1 MALIEFAYGTA
12 TRQFPVFDLRPV
24 LRQAHAAVERN
35 LARLHEVG
43 KYILGPQSQELETE
57 LAAAFGS
64 AGAAGVSSGTSAI
77 ELCLR
82 AAGITH
88 PHQRVIVPS
97 MTSLFTAQ
105 AVLAAG
111 ASLAVCDVD
120 PDTLLVTRQTLEQG
134 WVEGTAAVIAVHL
147 YGQTCELEEIA
158 GLCRE
163 RGAVLI
169 QDACQAHGVQHRGCP
184 LSQFSPYSAY
194 SFYPTKNLG
203 CLGDGGA
210 VVSDDREVLER
221 VRMLRDGGRLGDQVA
236 RCVGVNSRLDEMQA
250 CYLRAFLPGLAHWN
264 DHRRQLASV
273 YAGELRGLASLK
285 LVRTDPSSVF
295 HLMVVRVKGREEFRM
310 KLAQLGVQTAI
321 HYPVPLHLQPG
332 IAGQCEIRVDPR
344 ESELAAEEIVSLP
357 IGPHLSVEDVRL
369 ICAHVREVLS

>member
-1 MALIEFAYGTA
+1 
-12 TRQFPVFDLRPV
+12 
-24 LRQAHAAVERN
+24 
-35 LARLHEVG
+35 
-43 KYILGPQSQELETE
+43 
-57 LAAAFGS
+57 
-64 AGAAGVSSGTSAI
+64 
-77 ELCLR
+77 
-82 AAGITH
+82 
-88 PHQRVIVPS
+88 

-105 AVLAAG
+105 AVLASG

-147 YGQTCELEEIA
+147 YGQPCELEGIA
-158 GLCRE
+158 ALCRE

-169 QDACQAHGVQHRGCP
+169 QDACQAHGAEHRGRP

-210 VVSDDREVLER
+210 VVSDDLAVLAR

-250 CYLRAFLPGLAHWN
+250 CYLRAFLPNLRHWN
-264 DHRRQLASV
+264 DHRRQLAQV
-273 YAGELRGLASLK
+273 YSEELHGLDGLK
-285 LVRTDPSSVF
+285 LVRTGSSSVF
-295 HLMVVRVKGREEFRM
+295 HLLVARVKARETFRA

-332 IAGQCEIRVDPR
+332 IAGRCEIRNVPR

-357 IGPHLSVEDVRL
+357 IGPHLSVEDVQL
-369 ICAHVREVLS
+369 IGAHVREALS